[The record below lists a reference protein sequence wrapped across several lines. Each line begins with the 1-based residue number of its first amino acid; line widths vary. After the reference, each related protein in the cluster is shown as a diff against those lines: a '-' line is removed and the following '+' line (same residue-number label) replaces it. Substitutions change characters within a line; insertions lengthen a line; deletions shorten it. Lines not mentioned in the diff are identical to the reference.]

1 MKSSH
6 CIWLIVCLGL
16 LAVMPLTHA
25 QTQYPIKT
33 VRLIVPFPPG
43 GGTDTIARILAP
55 KLAESIGQQVVIDN
69 RGGAGA
75 TIGAELA
82 AKAPPDGYTL
92 LLMTVTNAVGMSLYP
107 NLRFDLVRDFAP
119 VTKLATT
126 PHVVVVHPS
135 VPAKTVKELI
145 VLAKSRPASLVYSS
159 SGTGSVSHLAGEY
172 FGYLTG
178 IKLLHVPYKGGGPS
192 VSALISGEVSLAFA
206 TTPSVISFI
215 KSGRLRGIAM
225 TTAQRSPALPD
236 LPTVGDAGIAN
247 YDVGSWYGL
256 SVPAGTPKEIIGR
269 LHDATLKLLVLPDV
283 KERLAASGFDVL
295 VSTPEQYG
303 EFVRSEVERWAK
315 VVKASGARAD

>member
-1 MKSSH
+1 MKRSYR
-6 CIWLIVCLGL
+6 IWLIGCLGS
-16 LAVMPLTHA
+16 LAVTPLTHA
-25 QTQYPIKT
+25 QFQYPIKT

-43 GGTDTIARILAP
+43 GGTDTMARILAP
-55 KLAESIGQQVVIDN
+55 KLAEGIGQQVVIDN

-75 TIGAELA
+75 TIGTELA
-82 AKAPPDGYTL
+82 SKAAPDGYTL
-92 LLMTVTNAVGMSLYP
+92 LLMTITNAVGMSLYP
-107 NLRFDLVRDFAP
+107 NLKFDLIRDFAP
-119 VTKLATT
+119 VAKLATT
-126 PHVVVVHPS
+126 PHVLVVHPS
-135 VPAKTVKELI
+135 LPVKTVKELI
-145 VLAKSRPASLVYSS
+145 VLAKARPASLVYSS

-236 LPTVGDAGIAN
+236 LPTVSAAGVAN

-256 SVPAGTPKEIIGR
+256 SVPAGTPKEIIAR
-269 LHDATLKLLVLPDV
+269 LHDATLKVLVLPEV

-303 EFVRSEVERWAK
+303 EFVRTEVERWAK